1 VSRISFEAES
11 SSRSA
16 WNARTA
22 VVRCS
27 GARVFR
33 TPSHVNA
40 GFTAAIVVRSRLAA
54 LGEVWV
60 VGWLVDRL
68 VDCWP
73 VTGSV
78 VVAVD
83 IDFRVLS
90 GQTDSGNHRV
100 QLRSVSVPFFRSFG
114 VCTSYLSAFHA
125 FQLPGTL
132 RTSLK
137 PIRSSRL
144 PARLAL

>member
-1 VSRISFEAES
+1 M
-11 SSRSA
+11 
-16 WNARTA
+16 
-22 VVRCS
+22 
-27 GARVFR
+27 
-33 TPSHVNA
+33 
-40 GFTAAIVVRSRLAA
+40 VVRSLLA
-54 LGEVWV
+54 VDRSSWV
-60 VGWLVDRL
+60 VGLLVGEVVVRL
-68 VDCWP
+68 VVCGP
-73 VTGSV
+73 VSV
-78 VVAVD
+78 VAVVAVD
-83 IDFRVLS
+83 IDFRVLF

-137 PIRSSRL
+137 PIRSRRL